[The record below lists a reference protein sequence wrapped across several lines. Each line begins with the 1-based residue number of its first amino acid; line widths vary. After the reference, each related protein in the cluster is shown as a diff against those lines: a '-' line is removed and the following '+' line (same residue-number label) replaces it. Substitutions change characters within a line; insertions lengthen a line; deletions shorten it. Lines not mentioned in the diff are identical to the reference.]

1 MAQNS
6 ENEKKKTVRMII
18 IGIVAGIIVLIAGM
32 GLGVV
37 LFGEPSDTS
46 LLARIT
52 SSNDEEPT
60 DIAIPLDEFLVNV
73 QGETDRSQTIVR
85 LGLTVTSLD
94 ETATEAIASDIAKVR
109 DAVLHVVSRQTASTL
124 MEAKDGDFVI
134 KDEIK
139 DRINQSLGYDLIED
153 VYITNI
159 LIQK

>member
-6 ENEKKKTVRMII
+6 ENEKKKTVRTII
-18 IGIVAGIIVLIAGM
+18 IGIVAGIIILAAGM

-46 LLARIT
+46 LFARIT
-52 SSNDEEPT
+52 SSNEDDATE
-60 DIAIPLDEFLVNV
+60 IAIPLDEFLVNV
-73 QGETDRSQTIVR
+73 QGETARSQTIVR
-85 LGLTVTSLD
+85 LGLTVTSAD
-94 ETATEAIASDIAKVR
+94 EAASEAIASDIAKVR
-109 DAVLHVVSRQTASTL
+109 DAVLQVVSRQTASTL
-124 MEAKDGDFVI
+124 MEAKDGNFVI

-139 DRINQSLGYDLIED
+139 DRINQSVGDDLIED